1 MGILAFQD
9 QPPAHSSAAQ
19 IPARCPDMLC
29 HRYTGVISRG
39 DHNALDHSLH
49 ILGFSFLQK
58 YLGATHRLSV
68 SAGCY
73 KVIHFQCT
81 ILQRIENQDQCHDL
95 RNTCRTSSCI
105 RIFFVNYSACTGLP
119 LKEQKVRLHKRIIS
133 AAGSVVFLFF
143 RGCSGIITCKI
154 FCPFIQ
160 RYLLSIYNP
169 TASSLSETGQQN
181 KTCLLIAFPEA

>member
-1 MGILAFQD
+1 MGNIFHPDSGIFQYLRIFCNQFPAHEGNVTGCCVVIRGICQPTAVHKMGIL
-9 QPPAHSSAAQ
+9 HSKTSRPLIHLPHKFLLAA
-19 IPARCPDMLC
+19 PDMLC

-49 ILGFSFLQK
+49 ILGFPFLQK

-95 RNTCRTSSCI
+95 RNTCRTASCV
-105 RIFFVNYSACTGLP
+105 RIFFVNHSTGTGFH
-119 LKEQKVRLHKRIIS
+119 QK
-133 AAGSVVFLFF
+133 G
-143 RGCSGIITCKI
+143 
-154 FCPFIQ
+154 
-160 RYLLSIYNP
+160 
-169 TASSLSETGQQN
+169 
-181 KTCLLIAFPEA
+181 